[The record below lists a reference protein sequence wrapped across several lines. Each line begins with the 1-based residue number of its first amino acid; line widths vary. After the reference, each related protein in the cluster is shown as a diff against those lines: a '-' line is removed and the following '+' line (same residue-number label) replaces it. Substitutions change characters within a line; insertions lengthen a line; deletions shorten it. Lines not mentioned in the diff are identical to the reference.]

1 MKIEAYV
8 LVMPGCEPCCS
19 NAPWESLIGKWYRLT
34 AEVPDPVPFV
44 DVPAVAE
51 PQGEPK
57 P

>member
-1 MKIEAYV
+1 MRIEAYV
-8 LVMPGCEPCCS
+8 LVTPGCEPCC
-19 NAPWESLIGKWYRLT
+19 AYRPWPSETGKWYRLT

-51 PQGEPK
+51 PQGELK